1 MTVTAR
7 TLVQTL
13 LQTRGPPAEL
23 PAVTRLRHLPHYPH
37 TRSRHVR
44 TSRRGSGRSLV
55 STSTRV
61 TTLTLTAGKLWRK
74 RRKCPG
80 ITKNRRSTR
89 RGRWCGRTPDW
100 REETGGNTGRVSQAG
115 GCTGGTVTAT
125 PRTRVRS
132 TTRETTGTP
141 TASLTGTPGTTTRDL
156 PPHITAGAGDPL
168 TPPVQL
174 TGRAEVFQTEE
185 LAGQALI
192 TTLPPDGTLRTPR
205 PDTVTL
211 LITRMKAQGGT
222 TCHDISTLSSL
233 S

>member
-1 MTVTAR
+1 M
-7 TLVQTL
+7 
-13 LQTRGPPAEL
+13 
-23 PAVTRLRHLPHYPH
+23 
-37 TRSRHVR
+37 
-44 TSRRGSGRSLV
+44 
-55 STSTRV
+55 
-61 TTLTLTAGKLWRK
+61 
-74 RRKCPG
+74 
-80 ITKNRRSTR
+80 
-89 RGRWCGRTPDW
+89 
-100 REETGGNTGRVSQAG
+100 SQAG

-156 PPHITAGAGDPL
+156 PPHITAGA
-168 TPPVQL
+168 PVQL
-174 TGRAEVFQTEE
+174 TGRAADFPTEE
-185 LAGQALI
+185 LAGRALI
-192 TTLPPDGTLRTPR
+192 TTLLPDGTLRTPR